1 VAPPVGLTGSCG
13 EGLEADRPFQV
24 ALSAGGLRTDLSF
37 EGVTQRLEEVSSSL
51 GLTFRPSRFA
61 FAVSLGVV
69 AGGSLDGGLGNY
81 RLSPGFMASVS
92 AAYTFLDG
100 TGAWPYVAATF
111 IAGVATTGTQNEA
124 NAQDHPQLTALDFR
138 LAGVIGKQFFGFW
151 LPYAGV
157 AVFGGPVYFSP
168 AGQSL
173 VGSDV
178 HHFRLSLGSSFS
190 LPAHLEAFVEVGFLG
205 EQNLLLGLGYAF

>member
-1 VAPPVGLTGSCG
+1 MGLTGSCG
-13 EGLEADRPFQV
+13 EALEVDRPLQL
-24 ALSAGGLRTDLSF
+24 ALSVGGLRTDLSF
-37 EGVTQRLEEVSSSL
+37 EGVTQRLEELSTALSF
-51 GLTFRPSRFA
+51 TFRPSRFA
-61 FAVSLGVV
+61 FAVSLGVI

-81 RLSPGFMASVS
+81 RLSPGFLASAS

-111 IAGVATTGTQNEA
+111 IAGMATAGTQNEL

-138 LAGVIGKQFFGFW
+138 LVGVIGKQLFGFW
-151 LPYAGV
+151 FPYAGV

-168 AGQSL
+168 AGRSL

-205 EQNLLLGLGYAF
+205 EQNLLLGVGYAF